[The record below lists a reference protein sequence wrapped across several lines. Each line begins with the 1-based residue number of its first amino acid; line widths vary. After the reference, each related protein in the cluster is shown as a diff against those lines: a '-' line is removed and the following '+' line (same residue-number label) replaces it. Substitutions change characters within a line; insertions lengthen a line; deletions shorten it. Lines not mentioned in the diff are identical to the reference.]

1 MPITKEE
8 FLAYEDVRRSGKT
21 NMYDVV
27 VVSRLSDLPRR
38 VVLAIMKNYSALEAK
53 YIQGKEGEEEI

>member
-8 FLAYEDVRRSGKT
+8 FWAYEDVRRSGAT

-27 VVSRLSDLPRR
+27 AVSRLSGLPRR
-38 VVLAIMKNYSALEAK
+38 RVLAIMKNYSALEAK
-53 YIQGKEGEEEI
+53 YIQGKEDERV